1 MALGARLSPDLAHT
15 FLVGLAVVPVWALLR
30 VRSSIARAFGRVALA
45 LAPDRAVR
53 EGVVLVAALGIS
65 AVSLSIMDSAVAMGT
80 LLAGTLFGL
89 GLITLV
95 VRRARPAEVASAQS
109 GESDREW
116 LRVSLILL
124 AVAGLQIVYR
134 RSSVII
140 VGLVIDQASAGVYG
154 AALQVA
160 QLVAFP
166 LTALNVL
173 FAPTIAAL
181 HAREDHVGLQSAIT
195 TTAWWSTLAALAV
208 AVPLF
213 FLAPY
218 VLALFGPE
226 FVQGVDVLR
235 ILLIGLVLSAAAGSV
250 VNLQTMTG
258 NERSAAVVFGCALA
272 VHIPL
277 TATLCA
283 TFGLPGAAAA
293 ATGTAVMLNIAMGW
307 LVWNRLRVLPSI
319 LGTLS

>member
-1 MALGARLSPDLAHT
+1 
-15 FLVGLAVVPVWALLR
+15 
-30 VRSSIARAFGRVALA
+30 
-45 LAPDRAVR
+45 
-53 EGVVLVAALGIS
+53 
-65 AVSLSIMDSAVAMGT
+65 
-80 LLAGTLFGL
+80 
-89 GLITLV
+89 
-95 VRRARPAEVASAQS
+95 
-109 GESDREW
+109 
-116 LRVSLILL
+116 
-124 AVAGLQIVYR
+124 
-134 RSSVII
+134 
-140 VGLVIDQASAGVYG
+140 
-154 AALQVA
+154 
-160 QLVAFP
+160 
-166 LTALNVL
+166 VL

-213 FLAPY
+213 FLAPHI
-218 VLALFGPE
+218 LALFGPE
-226 FVQGVDVLR
+226 FVAGVDVLR

-272 VHIPL
+272 AHIPL

-293 ATGTAVMLNIAMGW
+293 ATGTAVLLNIAMGW